1 MPWRFRRSALASE
14 NATRIVSCK
23 HCGQRMRVPQ
33 IATARF
39 FKCPKCGA
47 RIPVGDTGRP
57 DTVEEGGGDQSSGA
71 KVSDPLL
78 QLFRQSG
85 KVAPE
90 HVEEALAVKTA
101 QGGKLYEILIRLG
114 HLKAEDLHSLLSRQ
128 PGIAAVH
135 LANIAMD
142 RDMVTLLPHEIAL
155 RNFAFPIDR
164 LGKLMTAAMVCPLDM
179 EAIAEIQ
186 NHTGLSV
193 KPVLCSLDD
202 FYTVVE
208 KYYHIKRDAGAA
220 GGAPL
225 PPGSVAA
232 GVGAAAPPAP
242 AAKREPETAPPKE
255 EPVPEQEAPAP
266 APAPVEEAPSI
277 ADRIEQLDRLEVS
290 PRVATQMSAL
300 VGYGQ
305 EGLRKMTELAPWS
318 PPLVAT
324 LLSAANS
331 SAYGLPGMVD
341 NIALATALLGEQGVG
356 LICSNMREANPQAD
370 KHLGIVSRHSRQTGN
385 VAALLAAACGRSVP
399 SIVQCAGYL
408 HSIGSYALAVLEPE
422 ECKKIDRR
430 LVGASRNL
438 AEQEVFGV
446 GHDELGARLLTLWR
460 VPPIVAEC
468 VRLYTHPEDAEDFQD
483 MACLVLA
490 ASSCVGADGAFNE
503 DISDAG
509 LDALYF
515 LGLSAEQAQ
524 AAVAETA

>member
-1 MPWRFRRSALASE
+1 
-14 NATRIVSCK
+14 
-23 HCGQRMRVPQ
+23 MRVPQ
-33 IATARF
+33 VATARF
-39 FKCPKCGA
+39 FKCPKCNGL
-47 RIPVGDTGRP
+47 IPASDTGHP
-57 DTVEEGGGDQSSGA
+57 DTIEGGGGGADQSPGT

-90 HVEEALAVKTA
+90 HLEEALAVKA
-101 QGGKLYEILIRLG
+101 EQGGKLYEILIRLG

-193 KPVLCSLDD
+193 KPVLCTLDD
-202 FYTVVE
+202 FYSVVE
-208 KYYHIKRDAGAA
+208 KYYRIKRNPDAVASG
-220 GGAPL
+220 PL

-232 GVGAAAPPAP
+232 GAGAASGAAPAPAPPAQEEKDASP
-242 AAKREPETAPPKE
+242 EENAAEEKET
-255 EPVPEQEAPAP
+255 P
-266 APAPVEEAPSI
+266 APAPVEEPPSI
-277 ADRIEQLDRLEVS
+277 ADRIEQLDRLEIS
-290 PRVATQMSAL
+290 PRVATQISSL
-300 VGYGQ
+300 VGYGK

-324 LLSAANS
+324 LLSSANS
-331 SAYGLPGMVD
+331 AAYGMPGMVD
-341 NIALATALLGEQGVG
+341 NLALATALLGEQGVG
-356 LICSNMREANPQAD
+356 LLCSNMREANPQAE
-370 KHLGIVSRHSRQTGN
+370 KQMAIVSRHSRQTGN

-399 SIVQCAGYL
+399 SIVQSAGYL
-408 HSIGSYALAVLEPE
+408 HSIGSFALAVLEPE
-422 ECKKIDRR
+422 ESKKIDRR

-438 AEQEVFGV
+438 AEQQVFGV
-446 GHDELGARLLTLWR
+446 GGDELGARLLALWR
-460 VPPIVAEC
+460 VPPIISEC
-468 VRLYTHPEDAEDFQD
+468 VRLYTRPEEAEDFQD
-483 MACLVLA
+483 MASLLLA
-490 ASSCVGADGAFNE
+490 ASLCVGPDGAFNE

-509 LDALYF
+509 LDALYY

-524 AAVAETA
+524 SAVAETA

>member
-1 MPWRFRRSALASE
+1 
-14 NATRIVSCK
+14 
-23 HCGQRMRVPQ
+23 MRVPQ

-39 FKCPKCGA
+39 FKCPKCGGL
-47 RIPVGDTGRP
+47 IPASDTGRP
-57 DTVEEGGGDQSSGA
+57 DTVEEGGSGADQSPGA
-71 KVSDPLL
+71 KVSDPLV

-142 RDMVTLLPHEIAL
+142 RDMVALLPQEIAL

-193 KPVLCSLDD
+193 KPVLCTLDD
-202 FYTVVE
+202 FHTVVE

-220 GGAPL
+220 GAAPL
-225 PPGSVAA
+225 PPGSATA
-232 GVGAAAPPAP
+232 GAGAAAKEAPTAKKEAPAPPRGEEPAP
-242 AAKREPETAPPKE
+242 AKEP
-255 EPVPEQEAPAP
+255 P
-266 APAPVEEAPSI
+266 APAPVEEPPSI

-290 PRVATQMSAL
+290 PRIATQIASL

-305 EGLRKMTELAPWS
+305 EGLRKMTELASWS

-331 SAYGLPGMVD
+331 AAYGLPGMVD
-341 NIALATALLGEQGVG
+341 NLALATALLGEQGVG
-356 LICSNMREANPQAD
+356 LLCSNMREANPQAD
-370 KHLGIVSRHSRQTGN
+370 KHMGIVSRHSRQTGN

-408 HSIGSYALAVLEPE
+408 HSIGSFAFAVLEPE
-422 ECKKIDRR
+422 ESKKIDRR

-438 AEQEVFGV
+438 AEEEVFGV

-460 VPPIVAEC
+460 VPPIVSEC
-468 VRLYTHPEDAEDFQD
+468 VRLYTHPGDAEDFQD
-483 MACLVLA
+483 MACLLLA

-503 DISDAG
+503 DISDAA

>member
-1 MPWRFRRSALASE
+1 
-14 NATRIVSCK
+14 
-23 HCGQRMRVPQ
+23 MRVPQ
-33 IATARF
+33 VATARF
-39 FKCPKCGA
+39 FKCPKCNGL
-47 RIPVGDTGRP
+47 IPASDTGNP
-57 DTVEEGGGDQSSGA
+57 DSAPEGGGGAGGDQSPAA
-71 KVSDPLL
+71 KVTDPLM

-202 FYTVVE
+202 FYQVVE
-208 KYYHIKRDAGAA
+208 KYYHIKRNPDGVTGAPSPSGSAKDAAGA
-220 GGAPL
+220 P
-225 PPGSVAA
+225 AA
-232 GVGAAAPPAP
+232 PAP
-242 AAKREPETAPPKE
+242 AAQEEKAAPAKEAAAREEAAPP
-255 EPVPEQEAPAP
+255 
-266 APAPVEEAPSI
+266 PAPVEAPPSI
-277 ADRIEQLDRLEVS
+277 ADRMEQLDQLEIS
-290 PRVATQMSAL
+290 PRVATQISSL
-300 VGYGQ
+300 VGYGR
-305 EGLRKMTELAPWS
+305 EGLRKMSELAPWS

-331 SAYGLPGMVD
+331 AAYGIPGMVD
-341 NIALATALLGEQGVG
+341 NLALATALLGDQGVG
-356 LICSNMREANPQAD
+356 LLCSNMREANPQAE
-370 KHLGIVSRHSRQTGN
+370 KQMAIVARHSRQAGN

-399 SIVQCAGYL
+399 SIVQSAGYL
-408 HSIGSYALAVLEPE
+408 HSLGSFALAVLEPE
-422 ECKKIDRR
+422 ESKKIDRR
-430 LVGASRNL
+430 LVGASRTL
-438 AEQEVFGV
+438 AEQQVFGV
-446 GHDELGARLLTLWR
+446 GGDELGARLLALWR
-460 VPPIVAEC
+460 IPPIISEC
-468 VRLYTHPEDAEDFQD
+468 VRLYTHPEEAGDYQD
-483 MACLVLA
+483 MACLLLA
-490 ASSCVGADGAFNE
+490 ASLCVGPDGAFNE

-509 LDALYF
+509 LNALYS

-524 AAVAETA
+524 TAVAETA